1 MAVELTS
8 SIEGPRL
15 VLSGVVDVREAATLR
30 TAALRA
36 LQDARPVH
44 VDLSETTMLDTA
56 AGQVLLALSRAAA
69 ARGQSLSI
77 VGARPIVQR
86 TCAGVG
92 LDSSG

>member
-1 MAVELTS
+1 
-8 SIEGPRL
+8 
-15 VLSGVVDVREAATLR
+15 
-30 TAALRA
+30 
-36 LQDARPVH
+36 
-44 VDLSETTMLDTA
+44 MLDTA

-92 LDSSG
+92 LESSD